1 MKQGFQA
8 TSVGLFFV
16 CGLALIYVVFAVIGD
31 GRLRSESGYQLE
43 AVFSDLKTLTSGTD
57 VRMAGVRIGSVEA
70 TGLRD
75 GEALA
80 QLRISEETRIP
91 ADSVATIAMA
101 SLLGQNYVS
110 ISFGGAETYL
120 AEGDRIETHETA
132 DLNAIIAQVGQLG
145 EKLNSLADS
154 FGSFGGEEMQSL
166 FANLDG
172 LVTENRSKVDS
183 ILTNLE
189 DLTASL
195 NDQEGT
201 LGKLIN
207 DPSAYN
213 DVVAAVEEIKQA
225 ALDAQ
230 TTLADAGEVFR
241 KIENGEGALGQLL
254 NDDAIAEEID
264 ATVANFRQFS
274 DRLNSGE
281 GTLGKLINDDELYRE
296 LRAMMQ
302 KADQALDSVGDSGP
316 ITAVSAAAGPLF

>member
-80 QLRISEETRIP
+80 QLRISGETRIP

-213 DVVAAVEEIKQA
+213 DVVAAVEEFKQA

-230 TTLADAGEVFR
+230 TPWPMPVRYFARSRTEKARWGSCSTTMPSPRRSTPRWRTSASSPTASTPA
-241 KIENGEGALGQLL
+241 KAPSANSSTTTKS
-254 NDDAIAEEID
+254 IANC
-264 ATVANFRQFS
+264 A
-274 DRLNSGE
+274 
-281 GTLGKLINDDELYRE
+281 
-296 LRAMMQ
+296 
-302 KADQALDSVGDSGP
+302 P
-316 ITAVSAAAGPLF
+316 